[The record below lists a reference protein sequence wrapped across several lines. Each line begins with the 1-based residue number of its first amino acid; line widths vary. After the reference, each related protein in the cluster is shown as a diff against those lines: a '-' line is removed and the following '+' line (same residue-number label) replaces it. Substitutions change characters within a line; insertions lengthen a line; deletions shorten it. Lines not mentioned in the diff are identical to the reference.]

1 MLTTWL
7 ERPHNQR
14 FIAFLGAALLFFIC
28 ISLGLIVVMYAAML
42 VYALVMRMSSGLPGM
57 HSRKSRWLAVVMVAM
72 VVVAALLFGGSGLHL
87 LLRNGVDVHD
97 LLLQMGDILVSARSW
112 LPEAIGAKLPQQDDL
127 LASAAALL
135 RTHAAQLGTL
145 GLDALKNIVFALLGI
160 LIGAMFAIGSATH
173 SPTLGPTSRRLLLQ
187 INNLEDAFWR
197 VISAQVRIST
207 LNTVLTA
214 IYLVVVLPAFGVQ
227 LPLTKTLIAVT
238 FVAGLLPVVGNLIS
252 NTAITV
258 ISLSQSLSI
267 AAASLSF
274 LVIIHKL
281 EYFVNARFVG
291 EQINARP
298 QEILVIML
306 LMERLFG
313 PAGVVAAPVFYAWLK
328 VEWHLWDA
336 IRNDAKP
343 PVADEEKQEAET
355 SDDSRPDP
363 VRRAG

>member
-1 MLTTWL
+1 MPTTWL
-7 ERPHNQR
+7 TKSHDKR
-14 FIAFLGAALLFFIC
+14 FVAFLGAALLFFFC
-28 ISLGLIVVMYAAML
+28 LYLELIVVMYAAML
-42 VYALVMRMSSGLPGM
+42 VYALVMRMSSGLLGAQGL
-57 HSRKSRWLAVVMVAM
+57 RSRWLAVVMVAI
-72 VVVAALLFGGSGLHL
+72 VVVAALVLGGSSLQL

-97 LLLQMGDILVSARSW
+97 LLLQMGDILASARSW
-112 LPEAIGAKLPQQDDL
+112 LPAAIGAKLPQQDDL

-135 RTHAAQLGTL
+135 RTHAAELGTL
-145 GLDALKNIVFALLGI
+145 GLGALKNMFFALLGI

-173 SPTLGPTSRRLLLQ
+173 SPNLGPTSRRLLNQ

-214 IYLVVVLPAFGVQ
+214 IYLVIVLPAFGVQ

-238 FVAGLLPVVGNLIS
+238 FIAGLLPVVGNLIS

-258 ISLSQSLSI
+258 ISLSQSLTV
-267 AAASLSF
+267 AVGSLSF

-291 EQINARP
+291 VQINAKP

-328 VEWHLWDA
+328 VEWHRWDA
-336 IRNDAKP
+336 IRS
-343 PVADEEKQEAET
+343 EAAERLPGDNP
-355 SDDSRPDP
+355 SP
-363 VRRAG
+363 

>member
-1 MLTTWL
+1 MLSNWL
-7 ERPHNQR
+7 DLPHNRR
-14 FIAFLGAALLFFIC
+14 FLAFLGTAVLFFIC
-28 ISLGLIVVMYAAML
+28 LALELIVVMYAAML
-42 VYALVMRMSSGLPGM
+42 VYALVMRMSSGLRGA
-57 HSRKSRWLAVVMVAM
+57 HSRHSRWLAVVMVAT
-72 VVVAALLFGGSGLHL
+72 VVVAALVLGISSVHL

-97 LLLQMGDILVSARSW
+97 LLLQMGDILASARSW

-127 LASAAALL
+127 LANAAALL
-135 RTHAAQLGTL
+135 RTHAAELGTL
-145 GLDALKNIVFALLGI
+145 GLGALKNIFFALLGI
-160 LIGAMFAIGSATH
+160 LIGAMFAIGSATQ
-173 SPTLGPTSRRLLLQ
+173 SPHLGPTSRRLLNQ

-214 IYLVVVLPAFGVQ
+214 IYLIAVLPAFGVQ

-258 ISLSQSLSI
+258 ISLSQSLTVAI
-267 AAASLSF
+267 ASLSF

-291 EQINARP
+291 AQINAKP

-328 VEWHLWDA
+328 AEWHRWDA
-336 IRNDAKP
+336 IRNARDATS
-343 PVADEEKQEAET
+343 EAG
-355 SDDSRPDP
+355 
-363 VRRAG
+363 AA